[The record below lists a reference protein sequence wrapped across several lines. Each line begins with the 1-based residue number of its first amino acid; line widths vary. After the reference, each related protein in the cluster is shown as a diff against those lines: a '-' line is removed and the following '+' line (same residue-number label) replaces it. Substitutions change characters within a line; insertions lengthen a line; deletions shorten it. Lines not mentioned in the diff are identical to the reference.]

1 MQHLTTQFSKDQF
14 QSEYLRSQA
23 EQTQSRPEFVSFQA
37 QGAGQLFQQLSSPE
51 HAEVIRQTSKLSFAP
66 SEMVSSNSNPL
77 LLRQGKNLSK
87 PIICLIFLEDIRE
100 MVQSSPSG
108 EESFSSYSNSERLS
122 HLSSHRPT
130 QEQIR
135 TFRNR

>member
-23 EQTQSRPEFVSFQA
+23 EQSQSRPEFVSFQA

-66 SEMVSSNSNPL
+66 SEMISSNSNPL
-77 LLRQGKNLSK
+77 LLRQGKNLK
-87 PIICLIFLEDIRE
+87 DIRE

-130 QEQIR
+130 QEQIQFYQQQ
-135 TFRNR
+135 TQQMIL